1 MLGKFGQTTQK
12 ILRDTRH
19 GEKVSHTIL
28 QPSCYSFKKKLAIKH
43 TYENSLEKGL
53 AWGRVLGFSLELHPF
68 LGPPT
73 PTTLPPHLVSAQ
85 GCRKDRALS

>member
-1 MLGKFGQTTQK
+1 M
-12 ILRDTRH
+12 
-19 GEKVSHTIL
+19 EKKSLIQYFSLLVIAL
-28 QPSCYSFKKKLAIKH
+28 KKKLAIKH

-85 GCRKDRALS
+85 GCRKDRALP